1 MPSAHRR
8 RTIACLSIVALLIAA
23 PAYAQI
29 VQSVHLG
36 GGMFF
41 PRGFDSR
48 NDADTLVADLT
59 IDPTLAFDVDW
70 FKSGQFFGE
79 WNLQTGNHL
88 EFGAG
93 VSFYRSTDIFSH
105 YRFPVDGL
113 LAGQILRLR
122 IMPVTA
128 VVRFFPFGNVHT
140 VQPFVGAG
148 LSMFWWN
155 YSESGSFIDTSDNS
169 VFSAEFRAHG
179 NAAGHVALF
188 GVRVPVGNHAFN
200 FEWRYQ
206 SGLGKTGGLAAGFLG
221 DRIDLGGGTIMIGF
235 VGRF

>member
-1 MPSAHRR
+1 MPPAHRR
-8 RTIACLSIVALLIAA
+8 CTIAALSIVALLVAA
-23 PAYAQI
+23 PASAQI
-29 VQSVHLG
+29 VQSVQIG

-70 FKSGQFFGE
+70 FRNYQIFGE

-88 EFGAG
+88 EFSVG
-93 VSFYRSTDIFSH
+93 VGFYRSTDIFSH

-113 LAGQILRLR
+113 LAGQVLRLR
-122 IMPVTA
+122 IIPVTA
-128 VVRFFPFGNVHT
+128 VVRFFPFGSVHT

-148 LSMFWWN
+148 LGMFSWT
-155 YSESGSFIDTSDNS
+155 YSESGAFLDPSDNT
-169 VFSAEFRAHG
+169 VFSDEFRAHG
-179 NAAGHVALF
+179 DTAGHVALF
-188 GVRVPVGNHAFN
+188 GVRVPAGTHAFN